1 MSSILPTAPAFSPVM
16 IIAIEPLSKA
26 IWSVILTSG
35 RLITHVSPTLR
46 FWSLM
51 IVLLSWNPYW
61 IFLPLIVVL
70 LVILISFNPFS
81 ASSIAIGDKDTE
93 FFGTILYAWPI
104 ASSTTSINPIAKL
117 GSCLII
123 PSTLTL
129 PAFKILSTSCPVLAT
144 LSTSRKT
151 IPSG

>member
-1 MSSILPTAPAFSPVM
+1 
-16 IIAIEPLSKA
+16 
-26 IWSVILTSG
+26 
-35 RLITHVSPTLR
+35 
-46 FWSLM
+46 M

-104 ASSTTSINPIAKL
+104 ASSTTSIHLDLTRLQNSIDFVSCACNSEHIAQNHPQWVSSYPRVRAWVNPHHK
-117 GSCLII
+117 
-123 PSTLTL
+123 LTL
-129 PAFKILSTSCPVLAT
+129 FPLNGPERGC
-144 LSTSRKT
+144 
-151 IPSG
+151 